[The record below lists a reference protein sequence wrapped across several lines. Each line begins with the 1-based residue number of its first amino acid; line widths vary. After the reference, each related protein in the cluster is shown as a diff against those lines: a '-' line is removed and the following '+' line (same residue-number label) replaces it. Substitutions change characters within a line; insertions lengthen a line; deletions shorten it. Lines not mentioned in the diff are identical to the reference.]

1 LEEWSVEEKR
11 KREKMKLSS
20 EAMRGWAEG
29 LGREVEGWPGV
40 TLKRA
45 FGMSWV
51 YRGEAVFAALP
62 GTRAIHHEDAILMKF
77 MNEPPAMTVRIQAEE
92 RFAAGTMER
101 KRTTKGRPGREG
113 HKWRIFLMRG
123 DGDVHA
129 AIEWLAEAYR
139 VAGKVGRPGR

>member
-1 LEEWSVEEKR
+1 MEEKR
-11 KREKMKLSS
+11 KRGKMKLSS

-40 TLKRA
+40 TVKAA
-45 FGMSWV
+45 FGMSWA
-51 YRGEAVFAALP
+51 YRGETVFAALP

-77 MNEPPAMTVRIQAEE
+77 MDEPPAMKARIQADE

-101 KRTTKGRPGREG
+101 QTTTKGKPGREG
-113 HKWRIFLMRG
+113 RKWRIFLMRG

-139 VAGKVGRPGR
+139 VAGKGGKSRR